1 MFDAKDF
8 GSVKINF
15 RTDFRIY
22 YKYKMLKY
30 MQKETFTF
38 RKNLKWE
45 CVKKVMLF

>member
-22 YKYKMLKY
+22 YKYKNVKIHAEGNIYL
-30 MQKETFTF
+30 QKKFEVGM
-38 RKNLKWE
+38 
-45 CVKKVMLF
+45 C